1 MITSSPYLDNLED
14 LDQLIAREKLTSASI
29 CEIQLLENSK
39 LLTKWWFIENVSL
52 DSNSVGR

>member
-14 LDQLIAREKLTSASI
+14 LDQLIAREKFTSASI

-39 LLTKWWFIENVSL
+39 ILTKWWFIENVFL